1 MKERSYNSRF
11 AVEALEGRSM
21 MSAVAE
27 ADFNNDGRVDKAVIT
42 SPTTITVSL
51 QNSDGSYTVSAVLTS
66 SKSQPIT
73 GIYVYDSNADGKLD
87 IAGGGGSGG
96 PKFSGNIWLGNGDGT
111 FGNRKTVNSHP
122 FNHGGF

>member
-1 MKERSYNSRF
+1 MNAHSSRL
-11 AVEALEGRSM
+11 AVETLEPRSM
-21 MSAVAE
+21 MAAVAI
-27 ADFNNDGRVDKAVIT
+27 ADFNNDTRPDKAELT

-51 QNSDGSYTVSAVLTS
+51 KNSDGSYSVSAILTS
-66 SKSQPIT
+66 SKSQPISS
-73 GIYVYDSNADGKLD
+73 IYVYDSNADGKLD

-96 PKFSGNIWLGNGDGT
+96 PKFSGNVWLGNGDGT